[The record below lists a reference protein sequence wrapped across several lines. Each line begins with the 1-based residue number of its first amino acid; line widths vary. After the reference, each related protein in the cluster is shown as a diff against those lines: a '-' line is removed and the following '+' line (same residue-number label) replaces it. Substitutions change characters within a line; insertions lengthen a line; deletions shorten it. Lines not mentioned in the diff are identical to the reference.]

1 MVDSE
6 QTGKQL
12 LEKGELKRRV
22 TIIPLNKIASKS
34 LNDDVVK
41 KAKKLVSLHLT
52 LKLIAV
58 RRAQSYAMKIILL
71 AKFCIFMSIVYK
83 CICFLFEYAVTILE
97 KVAFKQNISSRR
109 EF

>member
-6 QTGKQL
+6 QTGKKL

-22 TIIPLNKIASKS
+22 TIIPLNKISSRS

-41 KAKKLVSLHLT
+41 KAKKLVGVYFDS
-52 LKLIAV
+52 
-58 RRAQSYAMKIILL
+58 
-71 AKFCIFMSIVYK
+71 SIYDSN
-83 CICFLFEYAVTILE
+83 Y
-97 KVAFKQNISSRR
+97 NDNDHDD